1 MKIFPVTAILMIIL
15 LGACATPES
24 ATELN
29 EQVDYYKDQ
38 ALKADS
44 ISTEYRKLE
53 EEKRLVEV
61 EVNELLQD
69 LERLKATNISLN
81 RSYQELLGKFDQQI
95 NQNQEVVARSS
106 YDNLNL
112 QQDLAQ
118 TQTRLDDRERRLAQ
132 TEYEL
137 RDKQRTL
144 NMMEYDYTEVKGS
157 LGVKDQRIQELEA
170 ALAAQQLRLN
180 NLKQS
185 IDQALNGFSS
195 DDLSVSQRNGKLYL
209 SMSQNLLFVSGSE
222 DIDWRGKQALMQV
235 AEALKNN
242 TDFEVTVEGHTDTDG
257 TAARNW
263 DLSVLRATSIV
274 KELTKYGVSPERITA
289 AGRGFY
295 APVAPNNTQQ
305 GKALNRRSEIV
316 LTPKLDDLYRIIQ
329 N

>member
-1 MKIFPVTAILMIIL
+1 MKIYPVTAILLIIL
-15 LGACATPES
+15 LGACATPQDT
-24 ATELN
+24 TELN

-38 ALKADS
+38 ALQADS
-44 ISTEYRKLE
+44 IRTEYRNLE

-61 EVNELLQD
+61 ELNQMMNE
-69 LERLKATNISLN
+69 LERLRATNISLN
-81 RSYQELLGKFDQQI
+81 RSYQEVLSKFNEQI
-95 NQNQEVVARSS
+95 NQNQEVVATTS
-106 YDNLNL
+106 YENLTL
-112 QQDLAQ
+112 QQQLAQ
-118 TQTRLDDRERRLAQ
+118 KQTMLDERERKLAQ

-144 NMMEYDYTEVKGS
+144 SMMEYNYTEAKGV
-157 LGVKDQRIQELEA
+157 LGQKDARIEELES
-170 ALAAQQLRLN
+170 ALAAQKLRLD

-185 IDQALNGFSS
+185 IDQALTGFSS
-195 DDLSVSQRNGKLYL
+195 DELTVTQKNGKLYL
-209 SMSQNLLFVSGSE
+209 SMSQNLLFTSGSE

-242 TDFEVTVEGHTDTDG
+242 TDFQVMVEGHTDTDG
-257 TAARNW
+257 TASRNW

-274 KELTKYGVSPERITA
+274 KELTKYGVEPERITA

-316 LTPKLDDLYRIIQ
+316 LTPKLDDLYQIIQ